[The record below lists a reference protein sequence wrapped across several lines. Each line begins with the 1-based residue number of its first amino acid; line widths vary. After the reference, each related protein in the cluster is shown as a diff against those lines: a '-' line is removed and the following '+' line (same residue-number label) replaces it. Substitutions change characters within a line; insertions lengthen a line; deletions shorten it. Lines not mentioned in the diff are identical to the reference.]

1 MRGFGPERQ
10 ALPGPFQDV
19 LSTGDYTC
27 GMDTFPRPTGVQS
40 EPPATSSQ
48 PDLYPSTARPRP
60 PRFRLLLAA
69 AIGAS
74 VISASVASLATLALV
89 RPAAVASPI
98 GASSSTPASAA
109 GQTVAQLSSSDAIV
123 QVAARVS
130 PAVVTITS
138 KSAARAVSP
147 FSVPST
153 GVGSGFIYDAS
164 GLILTNYHVV
174 EGGGALT
181 VTLQDGR
188 DIPGRV
194 AASDPEHDLA
204 VVKIDATGLPTVA
217 IGSSANLK
225 VGQLVVAIGSP
236 LGTFT
241 DSVTSGILSATGRS
255 ITVGDPSTRQR
266 RTMSNLLQTDAA
278 INEGNSGGPLLDASG
293 RVIGINT
300 ASAGNAEGI
309 GFAIAIDQAA
319 SIMASARTAASG

>member
-1 MRGFGPERQ
+1 
-10 ALPGPFQDV
+10 V
-19 LSTGDYTC
+19 
-27 GMDTFPRPTGVQS
+27 
-40 EPPATSSQ
+40 
-48 PDLYPSTARPRP
+48 RPRP
-60 PRFRLLLAA
+60 PRVRLLLAA

-74 VISASVASLATLALV
+74 VISASAASLATVALV
-89 RPAAVASPI
+89 RPAADASPAASGTGTSPSA
-98 GASSSTPASAA
+98 GA
-109 GQTVAQLSSSDAIV
+109 QTVVQLTGSEAVV
-123 QVAARVS
+123 QVAAKVS
-130 PAVVTITS
+130 PAVVTITTQ
-138 KSAARAVSP
+138 SAAGALSP

-174 EGGGALT
+174 EGGGNLS

-188 DIPGRV
+188 ELAGRV
-194 AASDPEHDLA
+194 AASDPDHDLA

-217 IGSSANLK
+217 IGTSASLK

-255 ITVGDPSTRQR
+255 ITVGDPATRQR

-300 ASAGNAEGI
+300 ASASSAEGI

-319 SIMASARTAASG
+319 SIMASARTAAAATG

>member
-40 EPPATSSQ
+40 EPPAISSQ

-153 GVGSGFIYDAS
+153 GVGSG
-164 GLILTNYHVV
+164 
-174 EGGGALT
+174 
-181 VTLQDGR
+181 
-188 DIPGRV
+188 
-194 AASDPEHDLA
+194 
-204 VVKIDATGLPTVA
+204 
-217 IGSSANLK
+217 
-225 VGQLVVAIGSP
+225 
-236 LGTFT
+236 
-241 DSVTSGILSATGRS
+241 
-255 ITVGDPSTRQR
+255 

>member
-1 MRGFGPERQ
+1 
-10 ALPGPFQDV
+10 
-19 LSTGDYTC
+19 
-27 GMDTFPRPTGVQS
+27 MDTFPRPTDVQQES
-40 EPPATSSQ
+40 PATDPIQADPIPELDS
-48 PDLYPSTARPRP
+48 STARPRP

-74 VISASVASLATLALV
+74 VISASVASLATVALV
-89 RPAAVASPI
+89 RPPTAAP
-98 GASSSTPASAA
+98 SAA
-109 GQTVAQLSSSDAIV
+109 STAANQASTGQTVVQLNSSDAIV
-123 QVAARVS
+123 QVAAKVS
-130 PAVVTITS
+130 PAVVTITTQ
-138 KSAARAVSP
+138 SAGGTLSP

-174 EGGGALT
+174 EGGGNLT

-188 DIPGRV
+188 ELPGRV
-194 AASDPEHDLA
+194 ATSDQEHDLA

-217 IGSSANLK
+217 IGSSAGLK
-225 VGQLVVAIGSP
+225 VGQLLVAIGSP

-255 ITVGDPSTRQR
+255 ITVGDPTTRQR
-266 RTMSNLLQTDAA
+266 RTISNLLQTDAA

-300 ASAGNAEGI
+300 ASAASAEGI
-309 GFAIAIDQAA
+309 GFAIPIDQAA
-319 SIMASARTAASG
+319 SIMAGARTASVGG